1 MLYAPSTLAFYLLLG
16 LQLVGQRAQAE
27 VRIIII
33 IAIIAIK
40 IFAIIAIAIIAISR
54 VNFSEKNANCV
65 EILPVNYVLV
75 LVFVQIYEF
84 AAF

>member
-1 MLYAPSTLAFYLLLG
+1 MLYATSTLAFYLLLG

-40 IFAIIAIAIIAISR
+40 NFAIIAIAINIIDGVSSVVR
-54 VNFSEKNANCV
+54 VDIWCDWRLFTT
-65 EILPVNYVLV
+65 LV
-75 LVFVQIYEF
+75 SQFFRKKCKLC
-84 AAF
+84 